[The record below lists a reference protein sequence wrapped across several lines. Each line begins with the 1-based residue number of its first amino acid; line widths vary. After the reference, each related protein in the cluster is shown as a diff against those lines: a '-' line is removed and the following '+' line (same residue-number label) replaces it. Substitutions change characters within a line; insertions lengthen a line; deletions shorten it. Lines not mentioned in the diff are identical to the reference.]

1 MSITTVPYRILAAV
15 PPVGGTTLPGGADA
29 KFSTVFGWGLGVVGI
44 VAVLALFAAGISWMI
59 AKNNQT
65 STDGPE
71 KAVKVIGGV
80 ILAVA
85 ATGIVNIMI
94 A

>member
-1 MSITTVPYRILAAV
+1 MSLITTIYSLAADV
-15 PPVGGTTLPGGADA
+15 PPAGSTALPGGADA
-29 KFSTVFGWGLGVVGI
+29 KFGTVFGWGLGIVGI
-44 VAVLALFAAGISWMI
+44 VAVLALFAAGISWMV

-80 ILAVA
+80 ILAVSA
-85 ATGIVNIMI
+85 ASIVNLML